1 MAQTDAQTDNQP
13 NAPTY
18 TLPVRHF
25 ADEVIPRGTKTRLA
39 SRPGSLSPA

>member
-1 MAQTDAQTDNQP
+1 MVQTDAQTDNQP

-25 ADEVIPRGTKTRLA
+25 ADDMIPRGTKARPA
-39 SRPGSLSPA
+39 SRAGSLPPA

>member
-18 TLPVRHF
+18 TLPVRDF
-25 ADEVIPRGTKTRLA
+25 VDEVIHVKQRRVW
-39 SRPGSLSPA
+39 